1 MYVDT
6 IEMTVPAKAEFVP
19 MLRSMI
25 GCVGAML
32 EFPLDE
38 VEDLRLAT
46 SEACGYLLNIA
57 PRARILRVTIDVDE
71 GSIQITAP
79 MEDSIHRVMSEGV
92 DQFITWHILG
102 ALTDEASL
110 EWTVEGP
117 VIRFCKRRTRAWTG

>member
-1 MYVDT
+1 
-6 IEMTVPAKAEFVP
+6 MTVPATPACVP

-32 EFPLDE
+32 ELPLDQ

-46 SEACGYLLNIA
+46 SEACSYLLSIA
-57 PRARILRVTIDVDE
+57 PKAKALRARIDADEATIE
-71 GSIQITAP
+71 IAAP
-79 MEDSIHRVMSEGV
+79 MHDSIHRVVSEGI

-110 EWTVEGP
+110 EWTAEGP
-117 VIRFCKRRTRAWTG
+117 VIRFCKSRTEAWTG